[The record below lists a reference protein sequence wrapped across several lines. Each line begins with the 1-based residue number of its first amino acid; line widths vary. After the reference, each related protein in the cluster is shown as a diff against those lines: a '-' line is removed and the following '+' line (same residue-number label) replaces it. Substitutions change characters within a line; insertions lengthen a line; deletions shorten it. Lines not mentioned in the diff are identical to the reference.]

1 MDPIQSTL
9 TRYIL
14 DQFLPGEHE
23 ANLTP
28 QTPLISGGVLD
39 SLATVRVVVFLEEQ
53 FGIVLE
59 PHEAGIDY
67 LDTIEKMADLVR
79 SKLDAGSA

>member
-14 DQFLPGEHE
+14 DQFLPGENE
-23 ANLTP
+23 SNLTP

-39 SLATVRVVVFLEEQ
+39 SLATVQVASFLEEHY
-53 FGIVLE
+53 GIELA

-67 LDTIEKMADLVR
+67 LDTIEKMAELVR
-79 SKLDAGSA
+79 AKKGSAL